1 MASKKSSAV
10 PNRPTTATL
19 APRDSRYFGRNF
31 FQSSSPSPTRNTA
44 PEAAATLRSIPKEPF
59 MCSAIPAPSL
69 PLPALI
75 ASLPSTESS
84 VWLPALHHLLAIRA
98 QRIVNN
104 PLRCIDFVV
113 VLKIQAAKPFRDGVQ
128 PRALRLLP
136 QRVVGVRAIHD
147 LAKQHQCRIPHQI
160 VFLQNRLE
168 RTLLA
173 VVTQLHCGNIK
184 WDGPQFLRFAHHVL
198 RRNKM
203 KFRLRVHKFSDQPG
217 ARHSIDLYV
226 FTRNPL
232 HAPSLH
238 IGDMN
243 LLDAPDAPIW
253 GMIPTRPAS
262 AREKVSRRRLP
273 MAITKPANEEARV
286 IALDKYAIL
295 DTDPEQ
301 FFDDLTLLASHV
313 CKTPI
318 ALISLV
324 DEDRQWFKSRVGIEA
339 SETSREIAFCFT
351 AILQPDVFV
360 VPDAL
365 ADDRFRDNPLVV
377 SEPHIR
383 FYAGAPLINE
393 DGYAL
398 GTLCVV
404 DRAPRELA
412 PEQEEAL
419 KALSR
424 LVLAQLEFRRN
435 LILLKEAL
443 TDRTKEEHERQ
454 KELVHVQETLMRVLG
469 LRQVPKSASA
479 R

>member
-1 MASKKSSAV
+1 
-10 PNRPTTATL
+10 
-19 APRDSRYFGRNF
+19 
-31 FQSSSPSPTRNTA
+31 
-44 PEAAATLRSIPKEPF
+44 
-59 MCSAIPAPSL
+59 
-69 PLPALI
+69 
-75 ASLPSTESS
+75 
-84 VWLPALHHLLAIRA
+84 
-98 QRIVNN
+98 
-104 PLRCIDFVV
+104 
-113 VLKIQAAKPFRDGVQ
+113 
-128 PRALRLLP
+128 
-136 QRVVGVRAIHD
+136 
-147 LAKQHQCRIPHQI
+147 
-160 VFLQNRLE
+160 
-168 RTLLA
+168 
-173 VVTQLHCGNIK
+173 
-184 WDGPQFLRFAHHVL
+184 
-198 RRNKM
+198 
-203 KFRLRVHKFSDQPG
+203 
-217 ARHSIDLYV
+217 
-226 FTRNPL
+226 
-232 HAPSLH
+232 
-238 IGDMN
+238 
-243 LLDAPDAPIW
+243 
-253 GMIPTRPAS
+253 
-262 AREKVSRRRLP
+262 

-313 CKTPI
+313 CNTPI

-324 DEDRQWFKSRVGIEA
+324 DEDRQWFKSRVGLDA
-339 SETSREIAFCFT
+339 SETSRDIAFCST
-351 AILQPDVFV
+351 AILQPEVFV
-360 VPDAL
+360 IPDAL
-365 ADDRFRDNPLVV
+365 ADERFRDNPLVV
-377 SEPHIR
+377 SDPHIR

-412 PEQEEAL
+412 PEQKEAL

>member
-1 MASKKSSAV
+1 
-10 PNRPTTATL
+10 
-19 APRDSRYFGRNF
+19 
-31 FQSSSPSPTRNTA
+31 
-44 PEAAATLRSIPKEPF
+44 
-59 MCSAIPAPSL
+59 
-69 PLPALI
+69 
-75 ASLPSTESS
+75 
-84 VWLPALHHLLAIRA
+84 
-98 QRIVNN
+98 
-104 PLRCIDFVV
+104 
-113 VLKIQAAKPFRDGVQ
+113 
-128 PRALRLLP
+128 
-136 QRVVGVRAIHD
+136 
-147 LAKQHQCRIPHQI
+147 
-160 VFLQNRLE
+160 
-168 RTLLA
+168 
-173 VVTQLHCGNIK
+173 
-184 WDGPQFLRFAHHVL
+184 
-198 RRNKM
+198 
-203 KFRLRVHKFSDQPG
+203 
-217 ARHSIDLYV
+217 
-226 FTRNPL
+226 
-232 HAPSLH
+232 
-238 IGDMN
+238 
-243 LLDAPDAPIW
+243 
-253 GMIPTRPAS
+253 
-262 AREKVSRRRLP
+262 

-313 CKTPI
+313 CNTPI

-324 DEDRQWFKSRVGIEA
+324 DEDRQWFKSRVGLNA
-339 SETSREIAFCFT
+339 SETSRDIAFCST
-351 AILQPDVFV
+351 AILQTDVFV
-360 VPDAL
+360 IPDAL
-365 ADDRFRDNPLVV
+365 ADERFRDNPLVV
-377 SEPHIR
+377 SDPHIR

-412 PEQEEAL
+412 PEQKEAL